1 MEKLKANIVV
11 TLITRVQPIE
21 SASQDSSQSDWLVRL
36 LMAGVQFEGF
46 WSGEIIPPGRSPGG
60 DWLLLQRFR
69 SEAQTVAFRDAAT
82 RRELLAQHPGPA
94 VVVEQITT
102 DGSMGNAVTA
112 IVTNVKPAMQ
122 EAYWIWAQKI
132 HSAQATFAEYGGVYV
147 QPPPPHK
154 PGQWTTLVRFDSAQ
168 ALEAWFE
175 SPERQALLAEA
186 EQFVDVT
193 RYHQVSSTFP
203 GFFPHDDE
211 TGKPTPKWKASLM
224 VLIGL
229 FPILEVLRYF
239 YTPWAAE
246 ANIRLVVSLA
256 MSTAVSVSLVSY
268 VTMPLLVKWF
278 DWWLAPPPAKAGAAT
293 DIKGL
298 AIAVAVF
305 AVEILIAW
313 NILVK

>member
-1 MEKLKANIVV
+1 MDKTKANPVV
-11 TLITRVQPIE
+11 TLITRVQPNE
-21 SASQDSSQSDWLVRL
+21 LDPSNWLVRL
-36 LMAGVQFEGF
+36 LMTGVPFEGF
-46 WSGEIIPPGRSPGG
+46 WSGEIIPPSRNPDG

-69 SEAQTVAFRDAAT
+69 SEAQAIAFRDAAA
-82 RRELLAQHPGPA
+82 RRELLSERPA
-94 VVVEQITT
+94 ITAITEQITT

-112 IVTNVKPAMQ
+112 IVTNVKPSMQ
-122 EAYWIWAQKI
+122 DAYWRWAQKI
-132 HSAQATFAEYGGVYV
+132 HSAQAKFAEYGGIYV

-168 ALEAWFE
+168 ALETWFE

-186 EQFVDVT
+186 EQFVDTT

-239 YTPWAAE
+239 YTPWATE
-246 ANIRLVVSLA
+246 ANIRLVLSLA
-256 MSTAVSVSLVSY
+256 LSTAVSVSLVSY

-278 DWWLAPPPAKAGAAT
+278 DWWLAPQPNKASAST
-293 DIKGL
+293 DLKGL
-298 AIAVAVF
+298 AIVLAVF
-305 AVEILIAW
+305 AVEISIAW
-313 NILVK
+313 NILIK